1 MQRPTVLSASFN
13 HRLTNRK
20 INNNNNI
27 MSRSSLLSVC
37 LVLGVLA
44 AVANAESAAVA
55 SAPRDKRQILGAI
68 LGSLLGGGG
77 HGHGGHG
84 GEHHSGGHGY
94 EGGHGHGGYGG
105 HGHGGGHGYEGGHG
119 HGGYG
124 GHGGHYGG
132 YNQGYYGGGHHHH

>member
-1 MQRPTVLSASFN
+1 MQRPTVLSASFD
-13 HRLTNRK
+13 HCLTNGK
-20 INNNNNI
+20 VNNNNNI

-105 HGHGGGHGYEGGHG
+105 HG
-119 HGGYG
+119 
-124 GHGGHYGG
+124 GHYGG